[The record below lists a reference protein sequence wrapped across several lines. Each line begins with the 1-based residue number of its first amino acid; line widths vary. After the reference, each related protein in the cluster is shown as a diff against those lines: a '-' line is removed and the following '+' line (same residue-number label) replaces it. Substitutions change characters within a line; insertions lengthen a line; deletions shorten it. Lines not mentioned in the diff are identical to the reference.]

1 MVLSVLINTHKTDQ
15 IQYSFYMKKSQQA
28 IQLGGE
34 LMSEDRKLHIIEA
47 TNRVIYR
54 MGIAGTTM
62 RRIADEAGLSTGALY
77 HHYNSKEEI
86 LYDAMDRSLSV
97 STRIA
102 EEVQQGKYSRGEV
115 IERISKNVKDRFN
128 KIDDNRMQ
136 FYLAQEAILGN
147 EEISNQ
153 LKVKYKKWIG
163 HTEELLQRLYEKQP
177 GKYNKAIASLLIGA
191 IDGIVMQTLLGVA
204 NTDDIED
211 ICEVYHKLL
220 VEGIPKL
227 LEAWDE

>member
-1 MVLSVLINTHKTDQ
+1 
-15 IQYSFYMKKSQQA
+15 
-28 IQLGGE
+28 
-34 LMSEDRKLHIIEA
+34 MSEDRKLHIIEA

-77 HHYNSKEEI
+77 HHYKSKEEI

-102 EEVQQGKYSRGEV
+102 EEAQQGKYSRGEV
-115 IERISKNVKDRFN
+115 IERISENVKDRFN

>member
-1 MVLSVLINTHKTDQ
+1 
-15 IQYSFYMKKSQQA
+15 
-28 IQLGGE
+28 
-34 LMSEDRKLHIIEA
+34 MSEDKKLHIIEA

-77 HHYNSKEEI
+77 HHYKSKEEI

-102 EEVQQGKYSRGEV
+102 EEVQQGKFSRGEV
-115 IERISKNVKDRFN
+115 IERISENVKDRFN

-153 LKVKYKKWIG
+153 LEVKYKKWIG
-163 HTEELLQRLYEKQP
+163 HTEELLQRLYEKKP

-191 IDGIVMQTLLGVA
+191 IDGIVMQMLLGVA

-227 LEAWDE
+227 LEACDE

>member
-1 MVLSVLINTHKTDQ
+1 
-15 IQYSFYMKKSQQA
+15 
-28 IQLGGE
+28 
-34 LMSEDRKLHIIEA
+34 MSEDKKLHIIEA

-115 IERISKNVKDRFN
+115 IERISENVKDRFN

>member
-1 MVLSVLINTHKTDQ
+1 
-15 IQYSFYMKKSQQA
+15 
-28 IQLGGE
+28 
-34 LMSEDRKLHIIEA
+34 MSEDRKLHIIEA

-102 EEVQQGKYSRGEV
+102 EEVQQGKYSRREV
-115 IERISKNVKDRFN
+115 IEQISENVKDRFN

-204 NTDDIED
+204 NKDDIED

>member
-1 MVLSVLINTHKTDQ
+1 
-15 IQYSFYMKKSQQA
+15 
-28 IQLGGE
+28 
-34 LMSEDRKLHIIEA
+34 MSEDRKLHIIEA

-115 IERISKNVKDRFN
+115 IEQISENVKDRFN

-204 NTDDIED
+204 NKDDIED

>member
-1 MVLSVLINTHKTDQ
+1 
-15 IQYSFYMKKSQQA
+15 
-28 IQLGGE
+28 
-34 LMSEDRKLHIIEA
+34 MSEDKKLHIIEA

-115 IERISKNVKDRFN
+115 IEQISENVKDRFN

-211 ICEVYHKLL
+211 ISEVYHKLL

-227 LEAWDE
+227 LAAWDE

>member
-1 MVLSVLINTHKTDQ
+1 
-15 IQYSFYMKKSQQA
+15 
-28 IQLGGE
+28 
-34 LMSEDRKLHIIEA
+34 MSEDKKLHIIEA

-102 EEVQQGKYSRGEV
+102 EEVQQGKYSRREV
-115 IERISKNVKDRFN
+115 IEQISENVKDRFN

-147 EEISNQ
+147 GEISNQ

-204 NTDDIED
+204 NKDDIED

>member
-1 MVLSVLINTHKTDQ
+1 
-15 IQYSFYMKKSQQA
+15 
-28 IQLGGE
+28 
-34 LMSEDRKLHIIEA
+34 MSEDKKLHIIEA

-115 IERISKNVKDRFN
+115 IEQISENVKDRFN

-163 HTEELLQRLYEKQP
+163 HTDELLQRLYEKQP
-177 GKYNKAIASLLIGA
+177 GKYNKAISSLLIGA

-211 ICEVYHKLL
+211 ISEVYHKLL

>member
-1 MVLSVLINTHKTDQ
+1 
-15 IQYSFYMKKSQQA
+15 MKKSQQA

>member
-1 MVLSVLINTHKTDQ
+1 
-15 IQYSFYMKKSQQA
+15 
-28 IQLGGE
+28 
-34 LMSEDRKLHIIEA
+34 MSEDKKLHIIEA

-77 HHYNSKEEI
+77 HHYSSKEEI

-153 LKVKYKKWIG
+153 LKVKYEKWIG

-211 ICEVYHKLL
+211 ISEVYHKLL

>member
-1 MVLSVLINTHKTDQ
+1 
-15 IQYSFYMKKSQQA
+15 
-28 IQLGGE
+28 
-34 LMSEDRKLHIIEA
+34 
-47 TNRVIYR
+47 
-54 MGIAGTTM
+54 
-62 RRIADEAGLSTGALY
+62 
-77 HHYNSKEEI
+77 
-86 LYDAMDRSLSV
+86 MDRSLSV

-115 IERISKNVKDRFN
+115 IEQISENVKDRFN

-211 ICEVYHKLL
+211 ISEVYHKLL

>member
-1 MVLSVLINTHKTDQ
+1 MSVLINTHKTNQ
-15 IQYSFYMKKSQQA
+15 IQYSFYKKKSRKA

-34 LMSEDRKLHIIEA
+34 LMSEDRKLRIIEA
-47 TNRVIYR
+47 TNHVISR

-102 EEVQQGKYSRGEV
+102 EEAQQGKYSRGEV
-115 IERISKNVKDRFN
+115 IEQISENVKNRFN

-136 FYLAQEAILGN
+136 FYLVQEAMLGN

-191 IDGIVMQTLLGVA
+191 IDGIVMQTLLGVT
-204 NTDDIED
+204 NTEDDIED

-220 VEGIPKL
+220 IEGIPKL

>member
-1 MVLSVLINTHKTDQ
+1 
-15 IQYSFYMKKSQQA
+15 
-28 IQLGGE
+28 
-34 LMSEDRKLHIIEA
+34 MSEDRKLHIIEA

-115 IERISKNVKDRFN
+115 IEQISENVKDRFN

-163 HTEELLQRLYEKQP
+163 HTEELLQRVYEKQP

-211 ICEVYHKLL
+211 ISEVYHKLL

>member
-1 MVLSVLINTHKTDQ
+1 
-15 IQYSFYMKKSQQA
+15 
-28 IQLGGE
+28 
-34 LMSEDRKLHIIEA
+34 MSEDRKLHIIEA

-115 IERISKNVKDRFN
+115 IEQISENVKDRFN

-211 ICEVYHKLL
+211 ISEVYHKLL

>member
-1 MVLSVLINTHKTDQ
+1 
-15 IQYSFYMKKSQQA
+15 
-28 IQLGGE
+28 
-34 LMSEDRKLHIIEA
+34 MSEDKKLHIIEA

-77 HHYNSKEEI
+77 HHYKSKEEI

-115 IERISKNVKDRFN
+115 IERISENVKDRFN

>member
-1 MVLSVLINTHKTDQ
+1 
-15 IQYSFYMKKSQQA
+15 
-28 IQLGGE
+28 
-34 LMSEDRKLHIIEA
+34 MSEDKKLHIIEA

-77 HHYNSKEEI
+77 HHYKSKEEI

-115 IERISKNVKDRFN
+115 IKRISENVKDRFN

-204 NTDDIED
+204 NTDEIED

>member
-1 MVLSVLINTHKTDQ
+1 
-15 IQYSFYMKKSQQA
+15 
-28 IQLGGE
+28 
-34 LMSEDRKLHIIEA
+34 MSEDKKLHIIEA

-115 IERISKNVKDRFN
+115 IEQISENVKDRFN

-163 HTEELLQRLYEKQP
+163 HTDELLQRLYEKQP

-211 ICEVYHKLL
+211 ISEVYHKLL

>member
-1 MVLSVLINTHKTDQ
+1 
-15 IQYSFYMKKSQQA
+15 
-28 IQLGGE
+28 
-34 LMSEDRKLHIIEA
+34 MSEDKKLHIIEA

-115 IERISKNVKDRFN
+115 IEQISENVKDRFN

-211 ICEVYHKLL
+211 ISEVYHKLL

>member
-1 MVLSVLINTHKTDQ
+1 
-15 IQYSFYMKKSQQA
+15 
-28 IQLGGE
+28 
-34 LMSEDRKLHIIEA
+34 MSEDRKLHIIEA

>member
-1 MVLSVLINTHKTDQ
+1 
-15 IQYSFYMKKSQQA
+15 
-28 IQLGGE
+28 
-34 LMSEDRKLHIIEA
+34 MSEDKKLHIIEA

-77 HHYNSKEEI
+77 HHYSSKEEI

-115 IERISKNVKDRFN
+115 IERISENVKDRFN

-153 LKVKYKKWIG
+153 LKVKYEKWIG

-211 ICEVYHKLL
+211 ISEVYHKLL

>member
-1 MVLSVLINTHKTDQ
+1 
-15 IQYSFYMKKSQQA
+15 
-28 IQLGGE
+28 
-34 LMSEDRKLHIIEA
+34 MSEDRKLHIIEA

-115 IERISKNVKDRFN
+115 IEQISENVKDRFN

>member
-1 MVLSVLINTHKTDQ
+1 
-15 IQYSFYMKKSQQA
+15 
-28 IQLGGE
+28 
-34 LMSEDRKLHIIEA
+34 MSEDRKLHIIEA

-115 IERISKNVKDRFN
+115 IEQISENVKDRFN

-177 GKYNKAIASLLIGA
+177 GKFNKAIASLLIGA